1 MNKAKFFRALGILT
15 AASGMQSLS
24 TFLPANAEA
33 LATANTAFS
42 SQNTP
47 ELISQGTAITVESS
61 HLLQDNCDPL
71 SGKVLPVKGTE
82 SRYGAAYQLS
92 SCRDPLGNII
102 TTRKEQVAPLLDA
115 QASLDR
121 RLDEINK
128 RIEKLKYQQFSPTT
142 RLTGIIFDAINTA
155 SFSTNSQATYFNS
168 SNKGNY
174 EGTYN
179 NYTLLPMLFTSFTGT
194 DLLTIIGLA
203 SNYSFAN
210 ASCGGGPSFAMAQTQ
225 CGALYPTDTLGV
237 WRAYYTY
244 KVNKNISVTAGP
256 SLYAYD
262 FLPIGN
268 AVYSP
273 KGGNVIGLRSVILDI
288 IQYAGVPGVY
298 PYALGAGG
306 GISWHSNGWSL
317 ATGFLAQNG
326 RSSTFTGGT
335 SGMFG
340 PNNGG
345 SGVAQ
350 LAYTS
355 RKSGFQAAWTGT
367 RYLANSGQFFYL
379 QGTPLA
385 LNPFGNLA
393 TGGQYYNI
401 YYAVDTF
408 VNTYAAGGYY
418 YITPNL
424 SISGG
429 ANFAQYLAGGS
440 SSSNGYS
447 VKTGDSAVTAAWV
460 ATLQWEKAIT
470 DSGSLALSFGQPAH
484 VISNQSNFGT
494 DVPPNMIALLF
505 NWAFSNNINV
515 SSTIYYMA
523 NIGGSTYRDTNVLGS
538 TLMATFM
545 F

>member
-33 LATANTAFS
+33 LATANTASS

-47 ELISQGTAITVESS
+47 ELISQGAAITVESS
-61 HLLQDNCDPL
+61 HLLQENCDPL

-82 SRYGAAYQLS
+82 SRFGAAYQLS

-155 SFSTNSQATYFNS
+155 SFSTNSQATYFIS

>member
-1 MNKAKFFRALGILT
+1 MQKLKLLKAFGLIAATSSLQALSIFSPAK
-15 AASGMQSLS
+15 AASI
-24 TFLPANAEA
+24 TKE
-33 LATANTAFS
+33 NTATIPQS
-42 SQNTP
+42 TTDLVSQAP
-47 ELISQGTAITVESS
+47 VASQPSQLSQEY
-61 HLLQDNCDPL
+61 CDPL
-71 SGKVLPVKGTE
+71 SGKVTPVKGTE

-102 TTRKEQVAPLLDA
+102 TIRKEQAGPLLDA
-115 QASLDR
+115 KSSLDA

-128 RIEKLKYQQFSPTT
+128 RIEKLKYQQFSATT
-142 RLTGIIFDAINTA
+142 RFTGIVFDAINTA
-155 SFSTNSQATYFNS
+155 SFSTNSQSASFNS

-179 NYTLLPMLFTSFTGT
+179 SYTLLPMLFTSFTGT

-203 SNYSFAN
+203 SNYSFSN

-225 CGALYPTDTLGV
+225 CGALYPANTLGL

-244 KVNKNISVTAGP
+244 KVNKNISVTVGP

-306 GISWHSNGWSL
+306 GISWYSNGWSL

-326 RSSTFTGGT
+326 RSSNFTGGT

-379 QGTPLA
+379 QGTPLS
-385 LNPFGNLA
+385 LNPFSNLA
-393 TGGQYYNI
+393 TGGQYFNI

-418 YITPNL
+418 YLTPNL

-429 ANFAQYLAGGS
+429 ANFAQYIAGGS
-440 SSSNGYS
+440 NTSNGFS

-470 DSGSLALSFGQPAH
+470 DRGSLALSIGQPAY

-494 DVPPNMIALLF
+494 DIPPNMIALLF

-515 SSTIYYMA
+515 SSTIYYMT

-538 TLMATFM
+538 TLMATLM

>member
-447 VKTGDSAVTAAWV
+447 VTTGDSAVTAAWV

>member
-1 MNKAKFFRALGILT
+1 MQKLKLLKAFGLL
-15 AASGMQSLS
+15 AASSSLQALS
-24 TFLPANAEA
+24 IFSPANAES
-33 LATANTAFS
+33 LTSENTAIIPQGITDLV
-42 SQNTP
+42 SQAP
-47 ELISQGTAITVESS
+47 VASQPSQLSQEY
-61 HLLQDNCDPL
+61 CDPL
-71 SGKVLPVKGTE
+71 SGKVAPVKGTE
-82 SRYGAAYQLS
+82 SRYGAAVQLS

-102 TTRKEQVAPLLDA
+102 TIRKEQAGPLLDVKS
-115 QASLDR
+115 SLDT

-128 RIEKLKYQQFSPTT
+128 RIEKLKYQQFSATT
-142 RLTGIIFDAINTA
+142 RFTGIIFDAINTA
-155 SFSTNSQATYFNS
+155 SFSTNSQSAYFNS

-179 NYTLLPMLFTSFTGT
+179 SYTLLPMLFTSFTGT

-225 CGALYPTDTLGV
+225 CGALYPTDTLGL

-306 GISWHSNGWSL
+306 GISWYSNGWSL

-326 RSSTFTGGT
+326 RSSNFTGGT

-379 QGTPLA
+379 QGTPLS
-385 LNPFGNLA
+385 LNPFGNLS
-393 TGGQYYNI
+393 TGGQYFNI

-418 YITPNL
+418 YFTPNL

-440 SSSNGYS
+440 NTSNGFS

-470 DSGSLALSFGQPAH
+470 DRGSLALSFGQPAY

-494 DVPPNMIALLF
+494 DVPPNMVALLF

-515 SSTIYYMA
+515 SSTIYYMT

-538 TLMATFM
+538 TLMATLM

>member
-33 LATANTAFS
+33 LATPNTASS

-61 HLLQDNCDPL
+61 HLLQENCDPL

-92 SCRDPLGNII
+92 SCRDPLGNIL

-128 RIEKLKYQQFSPTT
+128 RIEKLKYQQFSATT

-440 SSSNGYS
+440 SSSNGFS

-470 DSGSLALSFGQPAH
+470 DRGSLALSFGQPAY

>member
-1 MNKAKFFRALGILT
+1 MQKLKLLKAFGIIAATSSLQALS
-15 AASGMQSLS
+15 AFS
-24 TFLPANAEA
+24 PANAET
-33 LATANTAFS
+33 LAKDETASNPQITS
-42 SQNTP
+42 ELVSQSP
-47 ELISQGTAITVESS
+47 AIVSQVSQLPQEY
-61 HLLQDNCDPL
+61 CDPL
-71 SGKVLPVKGTE
+71 SGKVTPVKGTE

-102 TTRKEQVAPLLDA
+102 TIRKEQAGPLLDA
-115 QASLDR
+115 KSSLDT

-128 RIEKLKYQQFSPTT
+128 RIEKLKYQQFSATT
-142 RLTGIIFDAINTA
+142 RFTGIIFDAINTA
-155 SFSTNSQATYFNS
+155 SFATNSQSTYFNS

-179 NYTLLPMLFTSFTGT
+179 SYTLLPMLFTSFTGT

-225 CGALYPTDTLGV
+225 CGALYPTDTLGL
-237 WRAYYTY
+237 WRAYYSY
-244 KVNKNISVTAGP
+244 KVNKNISVTVGP

-306 GISWHSNGWSL
+306 GISWYSNGWSL

-326 RSSTFTGGT
+326 RSSNFTGGT

-379 QGTPLA
+379 QGTPLS
-385 LNPFGNLA
+385 LNPFGNLS
-393 TGGQYYNI
+393 TGGQYFNI

-418 YITPNL
+418 YFTPNL

-440 SSSNGYS
+440 NTSNGFS

-470 DSGSLALSFGQPAH
+470 DRGSLALSFGQPAY

-515 SSTIYYMA
+515 SSTIYYMT
-523 NIGGSTYRDTNVLGS
+523 NIGGSTYRDTNILGS
-538 TLMATFM
+538 TLMATLM

>member
-1 MNKAKFFRALGILT
+1 MQKLKLLRAIGIIA
-15 AASGMQSLS
+15 AASSLQTLS
-24 TFLPANAEA
+24 TFSPANAES
-33 LATANTAFS
+33 LAKDNTAS
-42 SQNTP
+42 NP
-47 ELISQGTAITVESS
+47 QGTTDLVSQAPAIANQPSQLPQEY
-61 HLLQDNCDPL
+61 CDPL
-71 SGKVLPVKGTE
+71 SGKVTPVKGTE

-102 TTRKEQVAPLLDA
+102 TIRKEQVDPLLDA
-115 QASLDR
+115 KSSLDS

-128 RIEKLKYQQFSPTT
+128 RIEKLKYQQFSTTT
-142 RLTGIIFDAINTA
+142 RLTGIVFDAINTA
-155 SFSTNSQATYFNS
+155 SFTTNSQSPYFDS

-179 NYTLLPMLFTSFTGT
+179 SYTLLPMLFTSFTGT

-203 SNYSFAN
+203 SNYSFSN

-225 CGALYPTDTLGV
+225 CGALYPTDTLGL

-379 QGTPLA
+379 QGTPLS

-393 TGGQYYNI
+393 TGGQYFNI

-440 SSSNGYS
+440 NSSNGFS

-470 DSGSLALSFGQPAH
+470 DRGSLALSFGQPAY

-515 SSTIYYMA
+515 SSTIYYMT
-523 NIGGSTYRDTNVLGS
+523 NIGGSTYRDTNILGS
-538 TLMATFM
+538 TLMATLM

>member
-33 LATANTAFS
+33 LATANTASS

-61 HLLQDNCDPL
+61 HLLQENCDPL

-82 SRYGAAYQLS
+82 SRFGAAYQLS